1 LKHHLEIL
9 YVILHDFMEIALLRI
24 ITARGRCFWGEKET
38 LHNISDAGLFQFYG
52 RNIFLID
59 NWQDSALDQ
68 VPILIQR
75 NWNERLYVDLPYRSL
90 LVCIKVLIII
100 CLNRDTYQRSN
111 GVCQLLGKI
120 RFLMSES
127 RTGHG

>member
-1 LKHHLEIL
+1 
-9 YVILHDFMEIALLRI
+9 MEIALLRI
-24 ITARGRCFWGEKET
+24 ITARSRCFWGEKES